1 MNGGDGG
8 WDRGGADDS
17 TWGGWDSPRDPET
30 SEFEGIA
37 WSDTAAPDAD
47 PGGWYGD
54 GGGSGWTQP
63 TEVAIRRR
71 RWPIVV
77 AAVSGVLAVTA
88 AGAVGWRL
96 AEREGGPEPVQA
108 IATTAPTR
116 TSSASDPEPSSA
128 SVSTVNPAQGRTA
141 APECTAADIAEDI
154 GWGPINF
161 VDCFGDWAVVSW
173 ARGSGDG
180 GVVRLLNETW
190 TGTNYGPSSCVSPGR
205 GAEIPRA
212 LFAKYLTD
220 CSSGRS
226 SSSRS
231 RAIPAPRDSTTPRRS
246 TARAVVPSVPP
257 PANAPAPEAPPP
269 PPPPPPPP
277 VEVDPA
283 PSEAPIPTSEAT
295 TAAPTPAVTS
305 AASAPAGE
313 RVDQG

>member
-17 TWGGWDSPRDPET
+17 TWGGWNSPRDPET

-63 TEVAIRRR
+63 TEAAVRRR

-77 AAVSGVLAVTA
+77 AAVSGVLAVAA

-108 IATTAPTR
+108 IATTVPELSTA
-116 TSSASDPEPSSA
+116 TSVQTSTPSEPQ
-128 SVSTVNPAQGRTA
+128 VRPAQGRPTA
-141 APECTAADIAEDI
+141 SACTREEIGRDI
-154 GWGPINF
+154 GSAVGY
-161 VDCFGDWAVVSW
+161 VDCFGDWALAVTN
-173 ARGSGDG
+173 AHGN
-180 GVVRLLNETW
+180 VVRLVNGAW
-190 TGTNYGPSSCVSPGR
+190 TTTRYGASSCTGPEGR
-205 GAEIPRA
+205 AEIPRA
-212 LFAKYLTD
+212 LFAKHLTD
-220 CSSGRS
+220 CSSARS

-231 RAIPAPRDSTTPRRS
+231 RASTTPRSS

-283 PSEAPIPTSEAT
+283 PSEAPVPTSEAT

-313 RVDQG
+313 RADQGE